1 MEQGLVSERPACV
14 RRSIVIGLLAGT
26 AILLPVA
33 AQAQQAAAAAVT
45 TPDAASPPVAG
56 KESDEGGIIVTAQK
70 REQRLQDVGI
80 AITAL
85 SGDTLTKIG
94 VRESTDITAQVPN
107 LQNNSVFGPGT
118 NVNFAIRGVSLPDF
132 NDLTEAPVATYIDEI
147 YLVPLGA
154 GSFPTF
160 DVNRVEVLRGPQ
172 GTLFGRNTTGGIIH
186 FVTNK
191 ADPEQTLVDV
201 EAEIGRFN
209 TRRGTAVV
217 NMPLGGGFALRASG
231 IYQQNDPWIHN
242 LYDQRD
248 AGEVKTYAGRLQ
260 LGFDNGGPLTGNAKF
275 EYGHAE
281 GATTVYHQVVT
292 SRDPVT
298 GLVETPGPGDT
309 GNPWFQSTNRGPH
322 MLKGANSYTGLL
334 SLNYDFDSV
343 QLASIS
349 GYNHYDRYTR
359 EDCDGGPDFL
369 CNTAYMSHSN
379 QFSQELRLFNN
390 GDRTNWTV
398 GIYYL
403 QQNAGLKQIA
413 PIFVDSAGSPFLVAL
428 AGADLRLR
436 SYALFGNVEQKLTD
450 RLTLIAGARVTKD
463 VKNFNQLLS
472 YFTTPDNFF
481 EFWPNAPFSP
491 RVGTVLAANDFNKAT
506 AGGLTRLDVT
516 DVAARIQLNY
526 KLDNALL
533 YASVSRGVKAG
544 GFNNGFIDVATPLD
558 KVPYKPELVYVYEAG
573 VKSDL
578 LDRRLTL
585 NGSVFYYDYPRF
597 QSFGFQSLGGFLQTR
612 KANLYGAEL
621 ELAARPVNGL
631 TVALGGGL
639 LHTTVRGITTPGPAF
654 RTYDR
659 EMPLAPHWS
668 LNGRIRYDHE
678 ASFGTI
684 GVQADFKATAAYNT
698 DALNNPATVVPS
710 YVVVNGRIDLAPASS
725 PFRVSFFVKN
735 LFNRQYRISA
745 FDLSTS
751 YHTIYEQFAP
761 PRWWG
766 LSIGY
771 RYDQRK

>member
-1 MEQGLVSERPACV
+1 MSERPVGA
-14 RRSIVIGLLAGT
+14 RRSIVIGLLAGA
-26 AILLPVA
+26 AILLPHA
-33 AQAQQAAAAAVT
+33 AQAQQAAGAPT
-45 TPDAASPPVAG
+45 TKADAASPPAADG
-56 KESDEGGIIVTAQK
+56 DSAQGDIIVTAQK

-85 SGDTLTKIG
+85 SGDALAKIG

-118 NVNFAIRGVSLPDF
+118 NVNFSIRGVSLPDF

-160 DVNRVEVLRGPQ
+160 DVDRVEVLRGPQ
-172 GTLFGRNTTGGIIH
+172 GTLFGRNTTGGIVH

-191 ADPEQTLVDV
+191 ATPGRTLVDV
-201 EAEIGRFN
+201 EAEIGRFD
-209 TRRGTAVV
+209 TRRATAVV
-217 NMPLGGGFALRASG
+217 NVPLGAGFALRASG

-242 LYDQRD
+242 LYGQRD
-248 AGEVKTYAGRLQ
+248 AGELKTYAGRVQ
-260 LGFDNGGPLTGNAKF
+260 LGFDKGGPLTADAKF

-281 GATTVYHQVVT
+281 GATTVYHQIVT

-298 GLVETPGPGDT
+298 GLVETPGPRNT
-309 GNPWFQSTNRGPH
+309 GNPWFQSTNRSPH
-322 MLKGANSYTGLL
+322 FLKGANSYTGLL
-334 SLNYDFDSV
+334 SLNYDFDTV

-349 GYNHYDRYTR
+349 GFNHYDRYTR
-359 EDCDGGPDFL
+359 EDCDGGPSYI
-369 CNTAYMSHSN
+369 CNTTYMSHSN
-379 QFSQELRLFNN
+379 QFSQELRLFNR

-398 GIYYL
+398 GAYYL

-413 PIFVDSAGSPFLVAL
+413 PIFVNAAGSPFLVAL
-428 AGADLRLR
+428 ADADLRLH

-463 VKNFNQLLS
+463 VKDFDQLLT
-472 YFTTPDNFF
+472 YFTTPGNFF
-481 EFWPNAPFSP
+481 DFWSNAPFSP
-491 RVGTVLAANDFNKAT
+491 RVGTVLAANDFNKTT
-506 AGGLTRLDVT
+506 AGDLTRLDVT
-516 DVAARIQLNY
+516 DVAARLQLNY
-526 KLDNALL
+526 KVNNALL

-578 LDRRLTL
+578 LGRRLTL
-585 NGSVFYYDYPRF
+585 NGSIFYYDYPRF
-597 QSFGFQSLGGFLQTR
+597 QSFGFQTLGGFLQTR
-612 KANLYGAEL
+612 QASLYGAEV
-621 ELAARPVNGL
+621 ELAARPVHGL

-639 LHTTVRGITTPGPAF
+639 LHTLVRDVTTPGPAF

-659 EMPLAPHWS
+659 EMPLAPRWS
-668 LNGRIRYDHE
+668 VNGRIRYEHE

-684 GVQADFKATAAYNT
+684 GMQADFKATAQYNT

-710 YVVVNGRIDLAPASS
+710 YIVANGRIDLAPANS
-725 PFRVSFFVKN
+725 PFRASFFVKN
-735 LFNRQYRISA
+735 VFNRKYRISA

-751 YHTIYEQFAP
+751 YNTIYEQFAP

-766 LSIGY
+766 LSVGY
-771 RYDQRK
+771 RYDQRN